1 MMMNP
6 SLKNLCKVIPGTIIQ
21 GKWHHN
27 RYTIIKE
34 LGFGANG
41 IVYLAR
47 HNNSQVALK
56 MSDNGMSITSE
67 VNVLKSFA
75 KVQGS
80 ALGPSLLDVD
90 DWERPGKLVSFYV
103 MEFIKGPDFLAF
115 LQQKGPDWKEV
126 MILQM
131 LADLQ
136 VLHENGWVFGDLK
149 PDNLIVTGPPARI
162 RCIDV
167 GGTTLQGRSIKEF
180 TEFFDRGYWGLGS
193 RKADPGYD
201 LFAVGMIMVNTAYP
215 KRFNKTSGG
224 INEIMTK
231 VKQVSELKLYE
242 NVILNA
248 LTGKYQ
254 SARQMREEILQL
266 RQPKGAS
273 RSGRHQQKTASS
285 RQAQQNSYANTQ
297 KSQHMNTSVPPA
309 NTSAVQQTRKS
320 YNKKK
325 KKSSFLETMM
335 IIIIIS
341 LLYFIYIYSQIT

>member
-6 SLKNLCKVIPGTIIQ
+6 SLKNLCKVIPGTIIE

-47 HNNSQVALK
+47 HNSKQVALK

-90 DWERPGKLVSFYV
+90 DWERPGKKVSFYT
-103 MEFIKGPDFLAF
+103 MEFIKGPDFLVF
-115 LQQKGPDWKEV
+115 LQQKGPDWTGV
-126 MILQM
+126 MILQL

-136 VLHENGWVFGDLK
+136 LLHENGWVFGDLK
-149 PDNLIVTGPPARI
+149 PENLIVTGPPARI

-167 GGTTLQGRSIKEF
+167 GGTTMQGRSIKEF

-193 RKADPGYD
+193 RKAEPGYD

-215 KRFNKTSGG
+215 KRFTKKSGG
-224 INEIMTK
+224 IGEIMDK
-231 VKQVSELKLYE
+231 VKHSRELKNYE
-242 NVILNA
+242 KVIYNG
-248 LTGKYQ
+248 LTGHYQ
-254 SARQMREEILQL
+254 SAMEMRSDLLQVH
-266 RQPKGAS
+266 QPGSTSKKSTVQHKAVP
-273 RSGRHQQKTASS
+273 QK
-285 RQAQQNSYANTQ
+285 QAQQNINPSPSRS
-297 KSQHMNTSVPPA
+297 KTS
-309 NTSAVQQTRKS
+309 SAGRQTRKG
-320 YNKKK
+320 YNKKR
-325 KKSSFLETMM
+325 KKSSALETVT
-335 IIIIIS
+335 IILIIS
-341 LLYFIYIYSQIT
+341 LLYFFYIYSQIT

>member
-21 GKWHHN
+21 GKWHHK

-47 HNNSQVALK
+47 YNNSQVALK

-103 MEFIKGPDFLAF
+103 MEFIKGPDFLTF

-126 MILQM
+126 MILQL

-201 LFAVGMIMVNTAYP
+201 LFAVGMILVNTAYP
-215 KRFNKTSGG
+215 KRFNKVSGG
-224 INEIMTK
+224 LNEILAK
-231 VKQVSELKLYE
+231 VKQSPELKRYE
-242 NVILNA
+242 NVIVSA

-254 SARQMREEILQL
+254 SARQMREELLQL
-266 RQPKGAS
+266 RQPKTAS
-273 RSGRHQQKTASS
+273 RSRRHQQKPAATSHGY
-285 RQAQQNSYANTQ
+285 QNPKTMTQ
-297 KSQHMNTSVPPA
+297 KSQHMKTSVPPI
-309 NTSAVQQTRKS
+309 NTSAAQQTRKG

-325 KKSSFLETMM
+325 KKSSFLETFT

>member
-1 MMMNP
+1 VMMNP
-6 SLKNLCKVIPGTIIQ
+6 SLKNLCKVIPGTIIE

-47 HNNSQVALK
+47 YNNKQVALK

-90 DWERPGKLVSFYV
+90 DWERPGKKVSFYV

-115 LQQKGPDWKEV
+115 LQQKGPDWTGV
-126 MILQM
+126 MILQL

-136 VLHENGWVFGDLK
+136 LLHENGWVFGDLK

-167 GGTTLQGRSIKEF
+167 GGTTMQGRSIKEF

-193 RKADPGYD
+193 RKADPRYD

-215 KRFNKTSGG
+215 KRFTKKSGG
-224 INEIMTK
+224 INEIMDK
-231 VKQVSELKLYE
+231 VKQSKELRVYE
-242 NVILNA
+242 KVINNA
-248 LTGKYQ
+248 LAGRYQ
-254 SARQMREEILQL
+254 SAREMRSDLLQVH
-266 RQPKGAS
+266 QPAS
-273 RSGRHQQKTASS
+273 KKSTA
-285 RQAQQNSYANTQ
+285 
-297 KSQHMNTSVPPA
+297 QHK
-309 NTSAVQQTRKS
+309 AVQQQRAQQHTKPSGSRTNAGGRQTRS
-320 YNKKK
+320 KKK
-325 KKSSFLETMM
+325 KKSSALETVT
-335 IIIIIS
+335 IILIIS
-341 LLYFIYIYSQIT
+341 LLYFFYIYSQIT